1 MLGEEPINMGLW
13 WYFLEKALIS
23 VIWGSWA
30 DRAAEGASCLL
41 WI

>member
-13 WYFLEKALIS
+13 GYFLEKALIS
-23 VIWGSWA
+23 VICGSWT
-30 DRAAEGASCLL
+30 DRATDSASCLL